1 MVMAG
6 DALDNYLAEIN
17 KAYLRGCTEG
27 FIRDKSGVVEG
38 RIARGVYGCG
48 PRKLGLREELG

>member
-1 MVMAG
+1 MGG
-6 DALDNYLAEIN
+6 DACDNYLAEIN
-17 KAYLRGCTEG
+17 KAYLRGSSEG

-48 PRKLGLREELG
+48 PTKLGLREELG